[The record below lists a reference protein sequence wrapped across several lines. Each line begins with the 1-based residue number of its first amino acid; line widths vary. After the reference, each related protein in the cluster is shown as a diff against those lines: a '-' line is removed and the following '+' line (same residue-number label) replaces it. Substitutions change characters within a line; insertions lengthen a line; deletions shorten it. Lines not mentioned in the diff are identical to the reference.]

1 MKKSV
6 GSTLPKKVTFF
17 LVFLFSSKVFSATY
31 YLSYPSTPVD
41 WNGSSELENDS
52 FLIPMIILGIVFT
65 LFYIKKRIRE

>member
-6 GSTLPKKVTFF
+6 GFTLLKKVIF
-17 LVFLFSSKVFSATY
+17 LLVILFAAKGFSATY
-31 YLSYPSTPVD
+31 YLSYPSTSVG
-41 WNGSSELENDS
+41 WNSSPELENDS